1 EAAVVVS
8 MPTDQNVLARRLY
21 HFIDDE
27 PNQGPGPG
35 RRSVPDS
42 VGQDDVTGS
51 VVNRSSV
58 QALDRF
64 GKSPRRVFSD
74 IHDRKTA
81 VPGVSDRIFCP
92 SQKVIHRPVF
102 DVLPDHAR
110 AEECRGIDRDA
121 GLFGDL
127 QYRIDVL
134 NRSSGRTI
142 WPD

>member
-1 EAAVVVS
+1 
-8 MPTDQNVLARRLY
+8 MPTDQNVLARRPY

-74 IHDRKTA
+74 IHDLKTSASSMSDVILRK
-81 VPGVSDRIFCP
+81 PH
-92 SQKVIHRPVF
+92 QVIHRPVF
-102 DVLPDHAR
+102 Y
-110 AEECRGIDRDA
+110 E
-121 GLFGDL
+121 L
-127 QYRIDVL
+127 QTL
-134 NRSSGRTI
+134 TL
-142 WPD
+142 